1 MTPNDELL
9 TVSAVARRLGIA
21 PSTLRTWDRRYGLG
35 PSTHE
40 VGNHRK
46 YSPLDLAKLMVMRRL
61 ISRGV
66 SPCDAADT
74 AKNFDG
80 RSESELIFHEIADA
94 QEIVSRLYKSAKKLD
109 MTFVESELRQYIS
122 KNGVVS
128 TWSQVIAPLL
138 FLIGKDWETTGK
150 GVDVEHLLSE
160 KLITILREPLELKM
174 KPLNAQPVL
183 LASIGEELH
192 CLALHALAAALAER
206 RIECHFLGARTP
218 LDAISAMVTRT
229 APPAVFL
236 WAQLKK
242 NANPDFFRDLP
253 AVRPSP
259 RIVIG
264 GPGWNLNECADV
276 AVATDLSQACQEIE
290 RAVGL

>member
-9 TVSAVARRLGIA
+9 TVSAAARRIGVA

-35 PSTHE
+35 PSIHE

-46 YSPLDLAKLMVMRRL
+46 YSPSDLAKLMVMRRL
-61 ISRGV
+61 ISNGV

-74 AKNFDG
+74 AKKFDG
-80 RSESELIFHEIADA
+80 HSESELIFHEIADA
-94 QEIVSRLYKSAKKLD
+94 QEIVSTLYKSAKKLD
-109 MTFVESELRQYIS
+109 MSFLESELREYIS
-122 KNGVVS
+122 RNGVIS

-138 FLIGKDWETTGK
+138 FLVGKEWEETGK

-160 KLITILREPLELKM
+160 TLIRILREPLDLKM

-206 RIECHFLGARTP
+206 RIESHFLGARTP

-264 GPGWNLNECADV
+264 GPGWNLDECANV
-276 AVATDLSQACQEIE
+276 AVAADLSQACSEIE

>member
-9 TVSAVARRLGIA
+9 TVSAVARRIGIA
-21 PSTLRTWDRRYGLG
+21 PATLRTWDRRYGLG
-35 PSTHE
+35 PSQHE

-61 ISRGV
+61 IISGV
-66 SPCDAADT
+66 SASDAAET
-74 AKNFDG
+74 AKSFEG
-80 RSESELIFHEIADA
+80 LVETVASTHEIYDA
-94 QEIVSRLYKSAKKLD
+94 VELVSILHRSAKKLD
-109 MTFVESELRQYIS
+109 MVFLESELRIYLS
-122 KNGVVS
+122 KNGVIS
-128 TWSQVIAPLL
+128 TWSNVIAPLL
-138 FLIGKDWETTGK
+138 FLVGKDWEDTGK
-150 GVDVEHLLSE
+150 GVDVEHLLTE
-160 KLITILREPLELKM
+160 TLIRILREPLNTKM
-174 KPLNAQPVL
+174 KPVNASPVL

-206 RIECHFLGARTP
+206 RIESHFLGARTP
-218 LDAISAMVTRT
+218 FDAISAMVKRT

-236 WAQLKK
+236 WAQLPK
-242 NANPDFFRDLP
+242 NADPVFFRELP

-264 GPGWNLNECADV
+264 GPGWNREECVGV
-276 AVATDLSQACQEIE
+276 AVVEDLSQACLEIE